1 MCRMK
6 HEQVS
11 VAEVK
16 NSTVYV
22 AVKEAVGRIGGIG
35 RFLKPGQSVILKPNY
50 TGNVPED
57 SGGVTSCAV
66 LESVIRLVQE
76 AGAGTVTILE
86 GCGTIALGTRK
97 IYENLGVDRL
107 AGRYGVRLLDA
118 NLQDMCVRRDRRFRE
133 LSEVSVAEQVYDG
146 SLIINIPVLKTH
158 PLVDVTVAMKNM
170 NGLLSP
176 YDKRHFHDLNLRRAI
191 VDYHMVLPPYLT
203 IVDGLIGME
212 GMGPVEGMPV
222 PMGIII
228 AGGNPVAVD
237 AVAARIMG
245 FDPEEIVYLRE
256 ASDAGLGP
264 VSEREIEVCGCT
276 VQDVQRK
283 FAPAI
288 PERVDYPGVTIHEGV
303 SETKCIG
310 CRAVMSIALNRI
322 RAAGDLPDFQGMH
335 VLINQAPVQDIFLAE
350 GERLFCIGM
359 CTEAYGDR
367 HKDDPRISYVP
378 GCAPAGLTV
387 EDAFRDTYG
396 IKRKNVEMTAAR

>member
-1 MCRMK
+1 MK
-6 HEQVS
+6 KEQVA
-11 VAEVK
+11 VVKVK
-16 NSTVYV
+16 NRTVSA
-22 AVKEAVGRIGGIG
+22 AVKEAVDRIGGIG
-35 RFLKPGQSVILKPNY
+35 HFLKPGQSVILKPNY

-86 GCGTIALGTRK
+86 GCGTIALGTQK
-97 IYENLGVDRL
+97 IYENLGVDNL
-107 AGRYGVRLLDA
+107 AEHYGVRLLDA
-118 NLQDMCVRRDRRFRE
+118 NLQDLCVRRDHRFRE
-133 LSEVSVAEQVYDG
+133 LSQVSVAEQVYDG
-146 SLIINIPVLKTH
+146 SLIINIPVMKTH

-176 YDKRHFHDLNLRRAI
+176 YDKRHFHNLNLRRAI

-222 PMGIII
+222 PLGIIM
-228 AGGNPVAVD
+228 AGRNPVAVD
-237 AVAARIMG
+237 AAAARIMG
-245 FDPEEIVYLRE
+245 FDPEEVVYLRE
-256 ASDAGLGP
+256 ASAAGLGP
-264 VSEREIEVCGCT
+264 VSEQEIEVCGCA
-276 VQDVQRK
+276 VQAVRRA
-283 FAPAI
+283 FAPAV
-288 PERVDYPGVTIHEGV
+288 PERVDYPGVTIQEGV

-322 RAAGDLPDFQGMH
+322 KAASDLPGFQGMH
-335 VLINQAPVQDIFLAE
+335 VLINQAPGQDIFLAE

-359 CTEAYGDR
+359 CTEAYWKR
-367 HKDDPRISYVP
+367 HKDDPRVSFVP

-396 IKRKNVEMTAAR
+396 VERKNVEMTAAR